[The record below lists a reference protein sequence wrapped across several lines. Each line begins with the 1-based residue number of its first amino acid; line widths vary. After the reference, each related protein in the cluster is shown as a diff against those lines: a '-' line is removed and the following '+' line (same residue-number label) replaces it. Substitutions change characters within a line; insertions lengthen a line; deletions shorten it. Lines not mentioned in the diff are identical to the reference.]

1 MNAPTLR
8 IFIVGEHD
16 DAAGCLALRLRR
28 DGHEVEVAPDGPSAL
43 RMAADE
49 SPDVA
54 LLDLSLLDVA
64 LLDLFLLGGM
74 DGYEV
79 ARRLREQEAD
89 KQPLLIAVTCYG
101 QEEDRRRSKEAVIH
115 LHLLKPVDG
124 EALNRLLHR
133 FKAIIQR

>member
-8 IFIVGEHD
+8 IFIVGNHD

-28 DGHEVEVAPDGPSAL
+28 DGHEVEVAPDGPTAL

-54 LLDLSLLDVA
+54 LLDLSLPDVA
-64 LLDLFLLGGM
+64 LLDLFLPGGM

-89 KQPLLIAVTCYG
+89 KLPLLIAVTGYG
-101 QEEDRRRSKEAVIH
+101 QEEDRRRSAEAGIH

-124 EALNRLLHR
+124 EAINRLLHR
-133 FKAIIQR
+133 FQAIIAG